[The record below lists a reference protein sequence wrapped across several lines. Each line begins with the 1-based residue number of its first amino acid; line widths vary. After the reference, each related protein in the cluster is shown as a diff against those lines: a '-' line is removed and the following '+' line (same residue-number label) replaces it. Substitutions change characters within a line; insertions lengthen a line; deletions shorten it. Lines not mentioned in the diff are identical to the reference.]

1 MICAIIFARKGY
13 QPMPWK
19 PSDAMGKTKKATT
32 PAARKQWAGAANA
45 VLKKTGSEASA
56 VKVAN
61 AAVAKNK
68 VFGATVKPKEK
79 PFGSFGGAKR
89 AARASTRV
97 TAASREKRLI
107 GKPL

>member
-1 MICAIIFARKGY
+1 
-13 QPMPWK
+13 MPWK
-19 PSDAMGKTKKATT
+19 PSDAIGKTKKAST
-32 PAARKQWAGAANA
+32 PGAKKQWAGAANA
-45 VLKKTGSEASA
+45 VLKKTGDEGKA
-56 VKVAN
+56 VRIAN

-97 TAASREKRLI
+97 TPASREKRLM
-107 GKPL
+107 GKAI